1 MNKDKMYLN
10 SKNMIFLETI
20 SKALVIRII
29 FFEKRCFVF
38 LNKTI

>member
-1 MNKDKMYLN
+1 MNQDKMYLN

-29 FFEKRCFVF
+29 FLKKGVLFF
-38 LNKTI
+38 

>member
-1 MNKDKMYLN
+1 MNQDKMYLN

-29 FFEKRCFVF
+29 FLRCFVF
-38 LNKTI
+38 LNKII

>member
-29 FFEKRCFVF
+29 FLIKGVLFF
-38 LNKTI
+38 